1 MTAFILDHC
10 VFTRSAMRSLLTDS
24 GVRGNIY
31 TLNDVLKLN
40 TLCHRIIP
48 DIVII
53 SQRYMHAKDNGHI
66 LKTLIERL
74 PHTFFLIFIGNE
86 NIVYNAVVPL
96 KSNVIVTSKFLAVDG
111 FTQLFRHFA
120 GQERSP
126 IASRAKRCTPLR
138 FSKTEKQILAMWMA
152 GENTKA
158 ICAHLNIKDKT
169 LSSHKINIKRKT
181 NADNKLIIYYI
192 LQIAGSVTDDL
203 YARQYNG

>member
-1 MTAFILDHC
+1 MNDC
-10 VFTRSAMRSLLTDS
+10 P
-24 GVRGNIY
+24 
-31 TLNDVLKLN
+31 TL
-40 TLCHRIIP
+40 
-48 DIVII
+48 
-53 SQRYMHAKDNGHI
+53 
-66 LKTLIERL
+66 
-74 PHTFFLIFIGNE
+74 FFLIFIGNE

-120 GQERSP
+120 GQEKSP
-126 IASRAKRCTPLR
+126 SASRAKRCAPLR

-192 LQIAGSVTDDL
+192 LQVAGSVTDDL